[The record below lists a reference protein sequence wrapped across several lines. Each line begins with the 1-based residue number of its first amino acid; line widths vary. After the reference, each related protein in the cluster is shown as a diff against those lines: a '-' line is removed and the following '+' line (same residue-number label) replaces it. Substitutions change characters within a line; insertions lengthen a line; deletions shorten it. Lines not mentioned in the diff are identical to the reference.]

1 MIRRNRNSNFVKM
14 MLKNKSSRATI
25 LDYLSKPDLEELSR
39 VNKRLGKIVQIY
51 VKNQLKFMNDASFD
65 GILKRMITKSK
76 QKPKRNIYKTNIFEI
91 DFEKMVKPYN
101 WMILNPN
108 EELNKEVIEEISG
121 IIPKKLTKDY
131 SKLIFYC
138 EELKK
143 YLVVNRSL
151 CDHKQEIFHKLNK
164 REKDRMEIDEEEQD
178 KLDMIKLTESKE
190 FALDNF
196 MGSENGMLIRQRMLC
211 ERLAMMKEKR
221 EEKEI
226 TMESDGLRMAL
237 EAENVSIVLCA
248 GGYFAL
254 VVFKGRK
261 ELLHKSDHRYVIRK
275 KQGGRQMLKD
285 KSKKVMTSVGSQ
297 MRRLNEVNHQKKIK
311 EILEEERAHIEA
323 SDYVLVH
330 SPGENKAIL
339 FDEGRALY
347 DFRQN
352 GNFRSVNIEPKRA
365 NYSEAKRIF
374 EEVIKVYIVS
384 EDDYF

>member
-1 MIRRNRNSNFVKM
+1 MIRGNSRPAFVKM
-14 MLKNKSSRATI
+14 MLKNKSSRARI
-25 LDYLSKPDLEELSR
+25 LDCLGKSDLQELAMA
-39 VNKRLGKIVQIY
+39 NKKLKKIVQLY
-51 VKNQLKFMNDASFD
+51 VKNQLKFMNDSSFD
-65 GILKRMITKSK
+65 GILKRMISKSK
-76 QKPKRNIYKTNIFEI
+76 QKPKRNIFKTTIFEI
-91 DFEKMVKPYN
+91 DFERMVKPYK

-108 EELNKEVIEEISG
+108 EELNSLVIEEISG
-121 IIPKKLTKDY
+121 MIPKKLTKDY

-164 REKDRMEIDEEEQD
+164 REKDKMEIDEEDQD
-178 KLDMIKLTESKE
+178 RLDMIQLTESKE

-196 MGSENGMLIRQRMLC
+196 MGSDNGMLIRQRMLC
-211 ERLAMMKEKR
+211 ERLKKMKEERK
-221 EEKEI
+221 EKEAVK
-226 TMESDGLRMAL
+226 ESDGLRMAL
-237 EAENVSIVLCA
+237 QAQKVSIVLCA

-254 VVFKGRK
+254 VVFDRQR
-261 ELLHKSDHRYVIRK
+261 EVLHKSDHRYVIRK

-297 MRRLNEVNHQKKIK
+297 MRRLNEINHQKKIK
-311 EILEEERAHIEA
+311 EILEEEKSRIEA

-347 DFRQN
+347 NFRQN
-352 GNFRSVNIEPKRA
+352 ENFRSINIEPKRA

-374 EEVIKVYIVS
+374 EEVIKIYIVS
-384 EDDYF
+384 EDNYF